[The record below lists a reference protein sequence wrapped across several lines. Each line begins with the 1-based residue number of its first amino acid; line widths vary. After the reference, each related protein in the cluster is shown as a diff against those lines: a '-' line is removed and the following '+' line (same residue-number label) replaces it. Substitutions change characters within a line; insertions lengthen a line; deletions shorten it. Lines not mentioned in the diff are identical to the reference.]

1 MGTLGQ
7 NLRFAARQLG
17 RNPGFTLTVIFTLA
31 LSIGANTAIFS
42 IVNALM
48 LKSLPYPHPE
58 RMGTIFFRAQGADS
72 SDGPHDIDGW
82 MWEQLRDNVPSLVA
96 AVGGGSSGVNL
107 LAGQHVQYVHD
118 ARISAHYLDVLGIHP
133 ALGRNFIEAEDRPH
147 GPNAAILSY
156 GL

>member
-48 LKSLPYPHPE
+48 LKSLPYPHPD
-58 RMGTIFFRAQGADS
+58 RIGTIFWHIEGSQPF
-72 SDGPHDIDGW
+72 DGRSEIDGEQ
-82 MWEQLRDNVPSLVA
+82 WELLRDSVPSIVG
-96 AVGGGSSGVNL
+96 AVLSPISSGANL
-107 LAGQHVQYVHD
+107 Q
-118 ARISAHYLDVLGIHP
+118 
-133 ALGRNFIEAEDRPH
+133 
-147 GPNAAILSY
+147 
-156 GL
+156 